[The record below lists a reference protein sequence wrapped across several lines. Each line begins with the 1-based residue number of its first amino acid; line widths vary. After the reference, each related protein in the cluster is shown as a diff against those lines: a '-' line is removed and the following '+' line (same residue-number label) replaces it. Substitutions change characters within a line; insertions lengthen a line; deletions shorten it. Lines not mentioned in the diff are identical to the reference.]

1 MYISKGP
8 KILQPKSEK
17 RINKYINGQ
26 EINRDLKRV
35 NHTTKNQEHSTTKP
49 NKSTEQN
56 VKEQERGTLLLNSVC
71 KITDLI
77 INPRSRVKKKKK
89 SHFMEYGIAIPRF
102 FFFFLLAKMRILI
115 HGIRH
120 KHKPQ

>member
-77 INPRSRVKKKKK
+77 INPRSRVKKKKNLI
-89 SHFMEYGIAIPRF
+89 SWSMESPFHAF
-102 FFFFLLAKMRILI
+102 FFFSTSKDENTYSWNKA
-115 HGIRH
+115 
-120 KHKPQ
+120 QA